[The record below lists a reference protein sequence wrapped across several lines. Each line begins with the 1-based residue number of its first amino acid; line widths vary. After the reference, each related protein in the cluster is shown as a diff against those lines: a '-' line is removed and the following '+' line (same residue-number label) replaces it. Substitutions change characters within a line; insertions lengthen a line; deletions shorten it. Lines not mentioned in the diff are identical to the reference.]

1 MNKILTFSRHPK
13 VLQVLV
19 LLFVVG
25 LLTSLSLG
33 IIPINNSYNKADK
46 NSLCILSEGECE
58 LSLTEGT
65 MTVSIAG
72 QLLTEEQLDI
82 AVTLPDNLTITSARI
97 EGINMYMGVIPVVL
111 KQQGKNKWAG
121 WFMLG
126 SCREPQMQWQL
137 LIQLN
142 GYAAP
147 VSVRF
152 TTTQ

>member
-1 MNKILTFSRHPK
+1 
-13 VLQVLV
+13 
-19 LLFVVG
+19 
-25 LLTSLSLG
+25 
-33 IIPINNSYNKADK
+33 
-46 NSLCILSEGECE
+46 
-58 LSLTEGT
+58 

-111 KQQGKNKWAG
+111 KQQGKNEWAG

-126 SCREPQMQWQL
+126 SCSEPQMQWQL